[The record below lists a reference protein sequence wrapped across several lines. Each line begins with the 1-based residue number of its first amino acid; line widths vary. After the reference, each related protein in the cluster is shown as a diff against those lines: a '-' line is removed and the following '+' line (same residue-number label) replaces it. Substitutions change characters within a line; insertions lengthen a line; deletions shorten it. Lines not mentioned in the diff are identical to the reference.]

1 MTAGRVV
8 TAAVVDEMLNLDD
21 HVAAVAD
28 AAAGATV
35 AFSGM
40 VRDHDG
46 GRSVRALE
54 YHGHPTSGRIVAEV
68 AAEIAARP
76 GVIAVA
82 VTHRVGL
89 LEIGDLAVV
98 AAVSSAHRGTAFL
111 ACGDLIDEVK
121 KRIPI
126 WKRQIF
132 VDGTDEWVGS
142 A

>member
-1 MTAGRVV
+1 MTGRVTLAGV
-8 TAAVVDEMLNLDD
+8 EDAELEVAA
-21 HVAAVAD
+21 HHSAVAD
-28 AAAGATV
+28 PAAGAVVT
-35 AFSGM
+35 FTGL

-46 GRSVRALE
+46 GRDVIALE
-54 YHGHPTSGRIVAEV
+54 YQVHPSAGRIVAEV
-68 AAEIAARP
+68 AAEIAGRD

-82 VTHRVGL
+82 VTHRYGL
-89 LEIGDLAVV
+89 LGIGDIAVV
-98 AAVSSAHRGTAFL
+98 AAVSSAHRGTAFA

-126 WKRQIF
+126 WKRQVF